1 MRFALEALQANEGDC
16 LLLHYETSGAP
27 AVRVLL
33 DGGPSSI
40 YASILKPRLDALR
53 GDSVLDLRMVV
64 VTHIDADHITG
75 VLDLFRKLTEMQT
88 DGEDLFCRVRTLW
101 HNAFTVLHGSSPAS
115 FESGPVSASLDG
127 QVVPGLDDVTQAIV
141 ASVPQGN
148 QLRGFA
154 AQLAVPV
161 NQGAGGPLVLAPGA
175 GAAHRQP
182 GRWPDVDRA
191 GAAQGRAR
199 SS

>member
-16 LLLHYETSGAP
+16 LLLHYDKSGAA

-40 YASILKPRLDALR
+40 YASVLKPRLDALR

-88 DGEDLFCRVRTLW
+88 DGEDRSAKSGRYGTTRSRCCTAIIRRPV
-101 HNAFTVLHGSSPAS
+101 SSP
-115 FESGPVSASLDG
+115 
-127 QVVPGLDDVTQAIV
+127 
-141 ASVPQGN
+141 
-148 QLRGFA
+148 
-154 AQLAVPV
+154 
-161 NQGAGGPLVLAPGA
+161 
-175 GAAHRQP
+175 
-182 GRWPDVDRA
+182 DR
-191 GAAQGRAR
+191 
-199 SS
+199 